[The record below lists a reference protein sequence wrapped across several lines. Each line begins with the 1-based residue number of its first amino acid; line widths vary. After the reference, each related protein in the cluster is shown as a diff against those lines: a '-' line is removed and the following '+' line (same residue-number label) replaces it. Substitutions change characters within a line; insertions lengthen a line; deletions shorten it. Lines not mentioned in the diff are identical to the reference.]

1 MSDSLLQ
8 RSVTT
13 AVARNLTTTS
23 KTRPM
28 MMSITPRHLLH
39 LLPWVQVEGGTYRV
53 NRTKVELSKA
63 DRIETGTNGGGLAF
77 AAAELRSVPLFSQ
90 LPDSLLERMQ
100 KRFRTED
107 VPLGSDLLSE
117 GEDRSTFFVIAQGQ
131 VEILSKGIH
140 GRDLRAALL
149 TEGEFFGEVDL
160 VSDKPSDITVRT
172 ITPCVLLTLSRK
184 D

>member
-39 LLPWVQVEGGTYRV
+39 LLPWVRVEGGTYRV

-63 DRIETGTNGGGLAF
+63 ERIEIATSGGGLSF
-77 AAAELRSVPLFSQ
+77 AAVELQSVPLFSQ

-100 KRFRTED
+100 KRFRTE
-107 VPLGSDLLSE
+107 
-117 GEDRSTFFVIAQGQ
+117 
-131 VEILSKGIH
+131 
-140 GRDLRAALL
+140 
-149 TEGEFFGEVDL
+149 
-160 VSDKPSDITVRT
+160 
-172 ITPCVLLTLSRK
+172 
-184 D
+184 